1 MTCKARTLFGVS
13 MNIELEQT
21 LLRLVLVL
29 IGTAYGLTVSYLG
42 VFEEGFLAPVVA
54 LGYFYVAISAVS
66 ILHVYFWPDGR
77 EWRHSLYMWA
87 DILVTSI
94 VMHYFGKYGSPFF
107 VMYLWLTV
115 GNGFRYGYKEL
126 IHCAGVS
133 VCGFIVMCLYTP
145 YWREEFLLSIAGVM
159 LLSIIPMYVAIMLK
173 RLQEEKEKA
182 EQANREKT
190 RFLANVSHEI
200 RTPLNAVVGFSS
212 VLERETDREEQ
223 AKLACGIRD
232 ASASLMSLVE
242 GVLDFSRIEAGHV
255 EINSGPLDLH
265 GLVHSVAGMF
275 SIQAEQSGIQCVTD
289 IDAALPQHVTGDID
303 RLRQVLV
310 NLMGNAV
317 KFTTEGEVRLRVGR
331 LHTEAHG
338 EQIQFEVI
346 DTGIGIPGPVQSR
359 IFERFLQADDS
370 VHRRY
375 GGTGLGTAIAKRL
388 VDLMGGQIGVESE
401 ELKGSRF
408 WFHIPLVPAEN
419 ADSSV
424 TDSCDDAS
432 RQQDEPDRLN
442 VLVTDDCRLNRRVM
456 KAMLDDMGV
465 GSDFA
470 SSGPM
475 ALEKLRDGVY
485 DLLVLD
491 IQMPGMSGFDVIEL
505 YQSRNTTGKLVP
517 ILVVT
522 GDATAEIYN
531 RCDELG
537 VSQFLL
543 KPVDHEK
550 LRHALA
556 TLVPPTGGEANPG
569 LA

>member
-1 MTCKARTLFGVS
+1 LRWRVS
-13 MNIELEQT
+13 MWVHCD
-21 LLRLVLVL
+21 VLVY
-29 IGTAYGLTVSYLG
+29 A
-42 VFEEGFLAPVVA
+42 
-54 LGYFYVAISAVS
+54 
-66 ILHVYFWPDGR
+66 
-77 EWRHSLYMWA
+77 M
-87 DILVTSI
+87 
-94 VMHYFGKYGSPFF
+94 
-107 VMYLWLTV
+107 
-115 GNGFRYGYKEL
+115 
-126 IHCAGVS
+126 
-133 VCGFIVMCLYTP
+133 
-145 YWREEFLLSIAGVM
+145 
-159 LLSIIPMYVAIMLK
+159 SIIPMYVAIMLK

-182 EQANREKT
+182 EQANREKS

-212 VLERETDREEQ
+212 VLERETDRKKQ
-223 AKLACGIRD
+223 AKLACSIRD

-255 EINSGPLDLH
+255 EINSEPLDLH
-265 GLVHSVAGMF
+265 DLVHSVAGMF
-275 SIQAEQSGIQCVTD
+275 SMQAEQSGIQCVTD

-303 RLRQVLV
+303 RLRQILV

-331 LHTEAHG
+331 LSTEAHG

-401 ELKGSRF
+401 EHKGSRF
-408 WFHIPLVPAEN
+408 WFRIPFLAAQG
-419 ADSSV
+419 ADGSV
-424 TDSCDDAS
+424 TDSCDTLQGDVS
-432 RQQDEPDRLN
+432 LPQEERNRLN

-456 KAMLDDMGV
+456 KAMLDDIGV
-465 GSDFA
+465 DSDFA

-475 ALEKLRDGVY
+475 ALEKLRDSAY
-485 DLLVLD
+485 DLLALD

-522 GDATAEIYN
+522 GDATAEIYD

-543 KPVDHEK
+543 KPVDPEK

-556 TLVPPTGGEANPG
+556 TLVPAAGCEASPG

>member
-1 MTCKARTLFGVS
+1 
-13 MNIELEQT
+13 
-21 LLRLVLVL
+21 
-29 IGTAYGLTVSYLG
+29 
-42 VFEEGFLAPVVA
+42 
-54 LGYFYVAISAVS
+54 
-66 ILHVYFWPDGR
+66 
-77 EWRHSLYMWA
+77 
-87 DILVTSI
+87 
-94 VMHYFGKYGSPFF
+94 
-107 VMYLWLTV
+107 
-115 GNGFRYGYKEL
+115 
-126 IHCAGVS
+126 
-133 VCGFIVMCLYTP
+133 
-145 YWREEFLLSIAGVM
+145 M

-212 VLERETDREEQ
+212 VLEFETDRKKQ

-255 EINSGPLDLH
+255 EINPEPLDLH
-265 GLVHSVAGMF
+265 DLVHSVAGMF
-275 SIQAEQSGIQCVTD
+275 SMQAERSGVQCVTD
-289 IDAALPQHVTGDID
+289 VDVALPQYVAGDID
-303 RLRQVLV
+303 RLRQILV

-317 KFTTEGEVRLRVGR
+317 KFTTEGEVRLRVGM
-331 LHTEAHG
+331 LQTESHG

-346 DTGIGIPGPVQSR
+346 DTGIGIPEPVQSR

-370 VHRRY
+370 VQRRY

-388 VDLMGGQIGVESE
+388 VDLMDGQIGVESE
-401 ELKGSRF
+401 EHKGSRF
-408 WFHIPLVPAEN
+408 WFRIPFVAAEVSDVSK
-419 ADSSV
+419 AG
-424 TDSCDDAS
+424 SCDPWQGDVGL
-432 RQQDEPDRLN
+432 QLDESDRLN

-456 KAMLDDMGV
+456 KAMLDDIGV
-465 GSDFA
+465 DSDFA

-475 ALEKLRDGVY
+475 ALEKLRDSAY
-485 DLLVLD
+485 DLLMLD

-505 YQSRNTTGKLVP
+505 YRSRNTSGKTIP

-522 GDATAEIYN
+522 GDATAEIYDK
-531 RCDELG
+531 CDELG

-543 KPVDHEK
+543 KPVNHQK
-550 LRHALA
+550 LRQALA
-556 TLVPPTGGEANPG
+556 RLVPQADCEASPG

>member
-1 MTCKARTLFGVS
+1 MACD
-13 MNIELEQT
+13 
-21 LLRLVLVL
+21 
-29 IGTAYGLTVSYLG
+29 
-42 VFEEGFLAPVVA
+42 VA
-54 LGYFYVAISAVS
+54 LVCV
-66 ILHVYFWPDGR
+66 L
-77 EWRHSLYMWA
+77 LY
-87 DILVTSI
+87 LL
-94 VMHYFGKYGSPFF
+94 GEYGVPFF
-107 VMYLWLTV
+107 AVYLWLTV

-126 IHCAGVS
+126 NLCAIMS
-133 VCGFIVMCLYTP
+133 LTGFIIVVNVTP
-145 YWREEFLLSIAGVM
+145 FWDGALLFTIMGII
-159 LLSIIPMYVAIMLK
+159 LLSIIPMSVAIMLK

-200 RTPLNAVVGFSS
+200 RTPLNAVVGFSG

-255 EINSGPLDLH
+255 EINSEPLDLH

-289 IDAALPQHVTGDID
+289 IEAALPQHVAGDID

-556 TLVPPTGGEANPG
+556 TLVPPAGCEANPG

>member
-1 MTCKARTLFGVS
+1 MTQCCRTC
-13 MNIELEQT
+13 
-21 LLRLVLVL
+21 
-29 IGTAYGLTVSYLG
+29 
-42 VFEEGFLAPVVA
+42 VVA
-54 LGYFYVAISAVS
+54 
-66 ILHVYFWPDGR
+66 ILASTCVTLWVGCAAAALDDG
-77 EWRHSLYMWA
+77 A
-87 DILVTSI
+87 
-94 VMHYFGKYGSPFF
+94 
-107 VMYLWLTV
+107 
-115 GNGFRYGYKEL
+115 
-126 IHCAGVS
+126 A
-133 VCGFIVMCLYTP
+133 
-145 YWREEFLLSIAGVM
+145 
-159 LLSIIPMYVAIMLK
+159 
-173 RLQEEKEKA
+173 
-182 EQANREKT
+182 
-190 RFLANVSHEI
+190 
-200 RTPLNAVVGFSS
+200 
-212 VLERETDREEQ
+212 
-223 AKLACGIRD
+223 
-232 ASASLMSLVE
+232 
-242 GVLDFSRIEAGHV
+242 IEAGISLNV
-255 EINSGPLDLH
+255 ESLNELQRIDRMGK
-265 GLVHSVAGMF
+265 A
-275 SIQAEQSGIQCVTD
+275 SGIRPRVALRVNPD
-289 IDAALPQHVTGDID
+289 FELKSSGMRMGGGARPFGIDSEQVPGVLEQLKTMDLDFRGLHIFSGSQNLRPERLIEAQNATFELACRIAPEVPDQVLGDPG
-303 RLRQVLV
+303 RLRQVMI

-317 KFTTEGEVRLRVGR
+317 KFTTKGEVRLRVR
-331 LHTEAHG
+331 MLQTESHG

-346 DTGIGIPGPVQSR
+346 DTGIGIPEPVQSR

-370 VHRRY
+370 VQRRY

-419 ADSSV
+419 TDSSV

-432 RQQDEPDRLN
+432 RQQDEPNRLN

-465 GSDFA
+465 DSDFA

-522 GDATAEIYN
+522 GDATAEIYD